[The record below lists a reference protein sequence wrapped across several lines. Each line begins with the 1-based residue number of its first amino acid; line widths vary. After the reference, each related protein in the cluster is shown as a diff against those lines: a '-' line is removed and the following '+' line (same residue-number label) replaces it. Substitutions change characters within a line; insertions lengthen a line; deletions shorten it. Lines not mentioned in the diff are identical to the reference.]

1 MALLYLLRHGQS
13 QANLHPELIGGR
25 TPETPLSELG
35 VNQAKHAGVYMAR
48 MLIRPSLVAVS
59 PAVRTMDTAAY
70 ALRQMNYRGR
80 VVIDPAF
87 QELSQGVFEGQS
99 RIETYTPERLEQI
112 AQLGKDFKLPGGESV
127 AEVGERMK
135 IAMHRI
141 DHMVR
146 HTQREDASR
155 EAARGIMLPECGLV
169 VTHETAIKALVAQ
182 IKGYDQEWV
191 YKTRLS
197 NASLT
202 RLTVSDSSI
211 ILDVLGSNTQS

>member
-112 AQLGKDFKLPGGESV
+112 AQLGKNFKLPGGESV

-135 IAMHRI
+135 AAVCRM
-141 DHMVR
+141 DNLVR
-146 HTQREDASR
+146 CTPREDAAY
-155 EAARGIMLPECGLV
+155 EAARGIMLPECGLI

>member
-25 TPETPLSELG
+25 TSETPLSELG
-35 VNQAKHAGVYMAR
+35 ANQAKRAGAYMAR

-70 ALRQMNYRGR
+70 ALHQMNYRGR

-87 QELSQGVFEGQS
+87 QELSQGVFEGQP

-112 AQLGKDFKLPGGESV
+112 AQRGKNFKLPGGESV

-135 IAMHRI
+135 AAVCRM
-141 DHMVR
+141 DNLVR
-146 HTQREDASR
+146 CTPREDAAY
-155 EAARGIMLPECGLV
+155 EAARGIMLPECGLI
-169 VTHETAIKALVAQ
+169 VTHETAIKSLVAR

-191 YKTRLS
+191 YRTRLP

-202 RLTVSDSSI
+202 RLTVNGDAI
-211 ILDVLGSNTQS
+211 ILDMLGSSTQS